1 MKSDLDRAPI
11 QMRRTKAALV
21 PVGAFDDERL
31 EQYPE
36 GSIVEVTI
44 KRRRSNPQN
53 ALYWAT
59 LAKVVEATGSYP
71 TAEKLHE
78 AIKMALGYTMPVK
91 MLDGTIM
98 YLPDSTAFARMDA
111 AAYKVF
117 FDKAVELLNRLTG
130 TDVLAEAA

>member
-1 MKSDLDRAPI
+1 MKTDLEKAPI

-53 ALYWAT
+53 ALYWSA
-59 LAKVVEATGSYP
+59 LSKVVEATGAYP
-71 TAEKLHE
+71 SAEKLHE
-78 AIKMALGYTMPVK
+78 ALKFKLGLTMPVK
-91 MLDGTIM
+91 MMDGTIV
-98 YLPDSTAFARMDA
+98 YLPDSTAFARMDQA
-111 AAYKVF
+111 EFKRF
-117 FDKAVELLNRLTG
+117 FDAAMQALAEAFG
-130 TDVLAEAA
+130 FDPLAEAA